1 MIQGLAK
8 QFPDY
13 SYHLMKIHDNVMD
26 LMVPFQKK
34 HYYKKEIKG
43 RYSIKAVL
51 PALISDSPYSKME
64 INEGMEASNNYK
76 NLPSITDS
84 LIREKI
90 KEDLKVY
97 CKQDTQSM
105 VDVLEYLKTVVLKSR

>member
-1 MIQGLAK
+1 MN
-8 QFPDY
+8 
-13 SYHLMKIHDNVMD
+13 IHDNVID
-26 LMVPFQKK
+26 LMIPFQKK
-34 HYYKKEIKG
+34 HYYKKEMKG

-51 PALISDSPYSKME
+51 PALTSDSPYSKMG

-84 LIREKI
+84 IIREKI

-105 VDVLEYLKTVVLKSR
+105 VDILGCLKAVIAK

>member
-1 MIQGLAK
+1 MIQDLAK

-13 SYHLMKIHDNVMD
+13 SDHLMNIHDNVMD

-34 HYYKKEIKG
+34 HYYKKEMKG

-51 PALISDSPYSKME
+51 PALTSDFSYSKMG

-84 LIREKI
+84 IIREKI

-105 VDVLEYLKTVVLKSR
+105 VDILECLKALAD